1 MVIYSLFY
9 HYPIFMGM
17 IWSKEKIILK
27 IEAYTKVQTKFLN
40 NINVIEIPLNMKYFF
55 FHILK

>member
-40 NINVIEIPLNMKYFF
+40 NINVIEIPLNMK
-55 FHILK
+55 

>member
-17 IWSKEKIILK
+17 IWSKEKNYIK
-27 IEAYTKVQTKFLN
+27 IEAYTKVKTKILN
-40 NINVIEIPLNMKYFF
+40 NINVIEIPLNVK
-55 FHILK
+55 